1 VTTAIASTGN
11 SARHHRMSGWWDR
24 DGVHVLAIAPAA
36 ILLALFFI
44 IPAAWAIYT
53 SMTDLALLSASARNP
68 QFVGMENYRRLWN
81 DPDVPKYLKNTAVFV
96 VGAAV
101 FGQTVGGLLLAL
113 LFQHATR
120 LKLRL
125 TGLGFIALMAAWVS
139 PPLLSGFIWG
149 RLLDV
154 RDGVIN
160 AALGGLGFGTVDFL
174 GDHAMMSVIAVE
186 SWRGI
191 AFATLVLLGA
201 LQTVPS
207 DIYEAAQID
216 GASAFMRLRDHTLPL
231 LRPGLAVVLLM
242 TTINVSGSFLMILVL
257 TNGDPGRQTETIA
270 LFAFH
275 RAFQFFEIAFGSA
288 ITVVILAFNLA
299 CALVYLLLLRERR

>member
-1 VTTAIASTGN
+1 
-11 SARHHRMSGWWDR
+11 MSSWWNR

-36 ILLALFFI
+36 ILLSLFFI
-44 IPAAWAIYT
+44 VPAVWAIYT

-81 DPDVPKYLKNTAVFV
+81 DPDLPKYLRNTAVFV

-101 FGQTVGGLLLAL
+101 IGQTVGGLLLAL

-125 TGLGFIALMAAWVS
+125 TGPGFIALMAAWVS

-207 DIYEAAQID
+207 DIYEAAQLD
-216 GASAFMRLRDHTLPL
+216 GASAFVRLRDHTLPL

-288 ITVVILAFNLA
+288 ITVVILGFNLA
-299 CALVYLLLLRERR
+299 CALVYLLLLRRQR